1 MPVPDDSEARPERG
15 IPMDAALIPSL
26 RDGLDRLNA
35 CAAEVFLA
43 LGGALQS
50 VAVQARDVAGLS
62 KEAINLGTTGESD
75 ESMNQLQLVLADA
88 IQVQA
93 LGVASREKLHEVF
106 SHLKQFQAPLSR
118 LINLP
123 TVLSMVGMLYR
134 IEAGR
139 LEGASINVSSLT
151 ADMDGMGKQIGRR
164 IGAVG
169 DEAGRLAQL
178 LQAGSQQMD
187 KVEEQE
193 RRQAADLIRQ
203 TSDVIR
209 SFRARQKAAS
219 RAAVNI
225 DKEYGDMRQAS
236 DRIVM
241 SLQSEDIAR
250 QRVEHVREA
259 LSQIGHDSV
268 DGTPQPGDA
277 DVLLLQ
283 RSQLLSTRELVS
295 GSIAAVRDGLRSL
308 GPRLDSLTADTSS
321 WASHTDKDGHSFS
334 TEVKSQL
341 GSLGSI
347 FGEYVSSARNVLS
360 TVDSVLPGLAEMTN
374 AVNDVEEIHASIRVM
389 ALNAGIKTTR
399 SGKLGAAI
407 GALAVELHEIARQ
420 SDGDS
425 RLILES
431 LCAMQRPLKE
441 IEETRITSLSSNMM
455 QWSGM
460 KMTQE
465 MHALIDPVIED
476 SRKLAERLLVL
487 SDKTATLRIDLKSA
501 IEVAERAGVV
511 IQTYDGV
518 LKELDR
524 NLVRM
529 GYGSDATLSQVSK
542 TAQLSTLYSMQSERL
557 VHEQLLGT
565 RQTSGKPV
573 GLANPAPEESGENVE
588 LF

>member
-1 MPVPDDSEARPERG
+1 MDEA
-15 IPMDAALIPSL
+15 LVSSL
-26 RDGLDRLNA
+26 RDGLDGLNA

-50 VAVQARDVAGLS
+50 VAVQAREVAGLS
-62 KEAINLGTTGESD
+62 KEAINLGTEGESD
-75 ESMNQLQLVLADA
+75 ESMNQLQLILADA
-88 IQVQA
+88 IQVQT
-93 LGVASREKLHEVF
+93 LGVASRKKLHEVF
-106 SHLKQFQAPLSR
+106 SHLKEFQGPLAR

-151 ADMDGMGKQIGRR
+151 ADMDGMGKQIGTR

-169 DEAGRLAQL
+169 DEAGRLSQL
-178 LQAGSQQMD
+178 LQAGTEQMD

-193 RRQAADLIRQ
+193 RKQAADLVRQ
-203 TSDVIR
+203 ISDVIR
-209 SFRARQKAAS
+209 SFRARQRVAS
-219 RAAVNI
+219 QAAVDI
-225 DKEYGDMRQAS
+225 DKQYGDMRQAS

-259 LSQIGHDSV
+259 LCQIGHDAV
-268 DGTPQPGDA
+268 DGRPQAGNA

-308 GPRLDSLTADTSS
+308 GSRLDSLTADTCS
-321 WASHTDKDGHSFS
+321 WASHTDKGGHSFS
-334 TEVKSQL
+334 TEVKSKL

-347 FGEYVSSARNVLS
+347 FGEYLRSVRSVLS
-360 TVDSVLPGLAEMTN
+360 TVDSVLPGLVEMTN
-374 AVNDVEEIHASIRVM
+374 AVNEVEEIHASIRVM
-389 ALNAGIKTTR
+389 ALNAGIKTAR

-420 SDGDS
+420 SDGDT
-425 RLILES
+425 RLMLES
-431 LCAMQRPLKE
+431 LHAMQRPLKE
-441 IEETRITSLSSNMM
+441 MEEKKITSLSSNMM

-465 MHALIDPVIED
+465 MHALIDPVIAD
-476 SRKLAERLLVL
+476 SRRLAEKLLVL
-487 SDKTATLRIDLKSA
+487 SEKTAKLRIDLKNA
-501 IEVAERAGVV
+501 IEVAEGAGVV
-511 IQTYDGV
+511 IQTFDGV

-524 NLVRM
+524 NLARM
-529 GYGSDATLSQVSK
+529 GYGSDATFSQVAK
-542 TAQLSTLYSMQSERL
+542 TAQLSTLYSMQSERQ

-565 RQTSGKPV
+565 RQTSGTMT
-573 GLANPAPEESGENVE
+573 GLAKPGPEETGDNVE